1 MNMSESEHNL
11 VVLAEDYATRAHA
24 RIDQRRKY
32 SNQPYDVHLRSVAR
46 LVAEVTSDEQMIAA
60 AWLHDTVED
69 TPATFRDIEQ
79 VFGPDIARLVAELTD
94 VSRPGDG
101 NRAARKAIDRDHL
114 AAASDRAK
122 TVKLADLID
131 NCRDICRHDPRFA
144 RVFADEM
151 EALLVVLEGGDP
163 VLNRRAHKTL
173 EKCRER
179 LRRDDTG
186 SRPAE
191 ESVLPLDASG
201 NQRHALKLFTT
212 AFSASDIADTLPSFD
227 ADTSAG
233 DAGRTMQQREWEV
246 AGVREHGLITGY
258 LRRSDLGEGRCAGF
272 RRSFSRNQ
280 VVAAD
285 SSLSE
290 VIFVLTR
297 HSTCFVE
304 LLGEVSGVI
313 RRDHIQR
320 PVVRMWLFGMITL
333 IEMTIAKRI
342 ETRYPQDSWI
352 EQLSE
357 GRLAKA
363 RELREERE
371 RRGQRPR
378 LVDCLQLSDRMQ
390 ILMKNDEDLG
400 WMGFDSRRVAKH
412 VAKEF
417 ESLRNN
423 LAHAQDIVTSDWP
436 QIVRMTQRIE
446 RVVGIGND
454 E

>member
-1 MNMSESEHNL
+1 VHDL
-11 VVLAEDYATRAHA
+11 IALAEDYATRAHA

-46 LVAEVTSDEQMIAA
+46 LVAEVSSDEQMIAA

-79 VFGPDIARLVAELTD
+79 VFGRDVAQLVAELTD

-101 NRAARKAIDRDHL
+101 NRSTRKAIDRAHL

-163 VLNRRAHKTL
+163 TLLRRAHKTL
-173 EKCRER
+173 EKCRNT
-179 LRRDDTG
+179 LMQDDADAMPDG
-186 SRPAE
+186 
-191 ESVLPLDASG
+191 ESPPPLDISR

-212 AFSASDIADTLPSFD
+212 AFSAADIADPLASFD
-227 ADTSAG
+227 ADASASEAKHAMERG
-233 DAGRTMQQREWEV
+233 GWEV
-246 AGVREHGLITGY
+246 AGLREHGLITGY
-258 LRRSDLGEGRCAGF
+258 LRRQDLQEGNCADF
-272 RRSFSRNQ
+272 RRGFFRNQ
-280 VVAAD
+280 VVGAD

-304 LLGEVSGVI
+304 ILGEVSGAI

-333 IEMTIAKRI
+333 IEMTMAKRI
-342 ETRYPQDSWI
+342 EKRYPNDDWTD
-352 EQLSE
+352 QLSA

-363 RELREERE
+363 HDLRKERE
-371 RRGQRPR
+371 RRGHKPR
-378 LVDCLQLSDRMQ
+378 LADCLQLSDRMQ
-390 ILMKNDEDLG
+390 ILMKDDEDLD
-400 WMGFDSRRVAKH
+400 WMGFPSRRVAKH

-436 QIVRMTQRIE
+436 QIARMTQRIE
-446 RVVGIGND
+446 RVVGIGAD
-454 E
+454 

>member
-1 MNMSESEHNL
+1 VDDL
-11 VVLAEDYATRAHA
+11 IALAEDYATRAHA

-46 LVAEVTSDEQMIAA
+46 LVAEVTSDQRMIAA

-79 VFGPDIARLVAELTD
+79 VFGQDVAQLVAELTD

-101 NRAARKAIDRDHL
+101 NRATRKAIDRAHL

-151 EALLVVLEGGDP
+151 QALLVVLEGGDP
-163 VLNRRAHKTL
+163 ILLRRAHKTL
-173 EKCRER
+173 EKCRHTLGQDDAGDSAQEEASST
-179 LRRDDTG
+179 LDTRR
-186 SRPAE
+186 
-191 ESVLPLDASG
+191 

-212 AFSASDIADTLPSFD
+212 AFSAADIADPLASFD
-227 ADTSAG
+227 ADASASETRSAMERG
-233 DAGRTMQQREWEV
+233 GWEV
-246 AGVREHGLITGY
+246 AGLREHGLITGY
-258 LRRSDLGEGRCAGF
+258 LRRQDLGEGSCADF
-272 RRSFSRNQ
+272 RRGFFRNQ

-342 ETRYPQDSWI
+342 EKRYPNDGWI

-363 RELREERE
+363 RELRVERE
-371 RRGQRPR
+371 RRGQRPS
-378 LVDCLQLSDRMQ
+378 LADCLQLSDRMQ
-390 ILMKNDEDLG
+390 ILMKNEEDLD
-400 WMGFDSRRVAKH
+400 WMGFQSRRVAKH

-446 RVVGIGND
+446 RVVSIGT